1 MKKMVLSV
9 IWLAI
14 AGVFTTMTM
23 SACSDDDENNSTN
36 GGGITIEGVDQAEY
50 FRKNLGIFSEND
62 SILLPMRMTV
72 LDALTPTV
80 YSFFVEDMEEAERL
94 FLAWIPDKALDGVSR
109 NGSTIVYAPRDAQG
123 ASQGTITFRAAL
135 PTETATLAVVEFN
148 GVNKMKGIDKI
159 KFQPESAM
167 PDNSHVYPERLGLG
181 AIENGNWFYQQV
193 PKEEIFTWHSDKE
206 KMTYY
211 YTYPL
216 KVRLSRVYDMNL
228 VWYSEFCFVCFKIA
242 MDNDPKF
249 KAEVI
254 KRLSKHRIEIFVGG
268 GPISYPGG
276 ILTYFYSYLCGRDE
290 FVWGSM
296 WSMRNN
302 LPPSGDYWL
311 LRGYAVKDGET
322 ISIPLM
328 N

>member
-1 MKKMVLSV
+1 MVLSV

-23 SACSDDDENNSTN
+23 SACSDDDEENNSSN

-50 FRKNLGIFSEND
+50 FRKNLGTFAEND
-62 SILLPMRMTV
+62 SILFPMRMTV

-167 PDNSHVYPERLGLG
+167 PDNSYTFPMPLSLTY
-181 AIENGNWFYQQV
+181 IENGNWFYRKV
-193 PKEEIFTWHSDKE
+193 PKEEIFTWHNDME
-206 KMTYY
+206 KVTYY

-216 KVRLSRVYDMNL
+216 KVRLSQVYNFNL
-228 VWYSEFCFVCFKIA
+228 VWYSWFCFSFFRVA
-242 MDNDPKF
+242 MDIDPKF

-254 KRLSKHRIEIFVGG
+254 KRFSKHDIPVFVGG
-268 GPISYPGG
+268 GAGSDPRGVW
-276 ILTYFYSYLCGRDE
+276 TYFYTYDCWKDE
-290 FVWGSM
+290 FAWRSI
-296 WSMRNN
+296 WNN
-302 LPPSGDYWL
+302 LPPYDEYWL
-311 LRGYAVKDGET
+311 IRCYAVRDGQT
-322 ISIPLM
+322 HSIPLKD
-328 N
+328 

>member
-62 SILLPMRMTV
+62 SILLPTRMTV

-254 KRLSKHRIEIFVGG
+254 KRFKEHQTEIFMGG
-268 GPISYPGG
+268 GLRPNHKSAC
-276 ILTYFYSYLCGRDE
+276 TYFKPYHFKNDE
-290 FVWGSM
+290 LVWGSPI
-296 WSMRNN
+296 NN
-302 LPPSGDYWL
+302 LTPYGDYWL
-311 LRGYAVKDGET
+311 FRSYPVKDGHPV
-322 ISIPLM
+322 SFLVY
-328 N
+328 

>member
-50 FRKNLGIFSEND
+50 FRKNLGIFAEND
-62 SILLPMRMTV
+62 SILLPTRMTV

-167 PDNSHVYPERLGLG
+167 PDNYDIYPRPLTLTD
-181 AIENGNWFYQQV
+181 IENGNWFYRKV
-193 PKEEIFTWHSDKE
+193 PKEEIFTWHDDKE
-206 KMTYY
+206 KLTIY

-216 KVRLSRVYDMNL
+216 KVRLNKVYNYKE
-228 VWYSEFCFVCFKIA
+228 VWYSPFCYVCFRIA

-254 KRLSKHRIEIFVGG
+254 KRLSKPRIEVFVGG

-276 ILTYFYSYLCGRDE
+276 IRTTFYSYLCGRDE
-290 FVWGSM
+290 LVWG
-296 WSMRNN
+296 RLINN

-311 LRGYAVKDGET
+311 IRCYAVKDGET
-322 ISIPLM
+322 VSIPLM

>member
-62 SILLPMRMTV
+62 SILLPTRMTV

-167 PDNSHVYPERLGLG
+167 PDNYDIYPRPLTLTD
-181 AIENGNWFYQQV
+181 IENGNWFYRKV
-193 PKEEIFTWHSDKE
+193 PKEEIFTWHDDKE
-206 KMTYY
+206 KLTIY

-216 KVRLSRVYDMNL
+216 RVHLYEVTNVNYNYYSCHCYCCFNL
-228 VWYSEFCFVCFKIA
+228 A
-242 MDNDPKF
+242 MENDPKF

-254 KRLSKHRIEIFVGG
+254 KRFKEYQTEIFMGG
-268 GPISYPGG
+268 GLRPNHKSAC
-276 ILTYFYSYLCGRDE
+276 TYFKPYHFKNDE
-290 FVWGSM
+290 LVWGSPI
-296 WSMRNN
+296 NN
-302 LPPSGDYWL
+302 LTPYGDYWL
-311 LRGYAVKDGET
+311 FRSYPVKDGHPV
-322 ISIPLM
+322 SFLVY
-328 N
+328 

>member
-167 PDNSHVYPERLGLG
+167 PDNSYVYPERLPLT
-181 AIENGNWFYQQV
+181 AIENGYWFYQPV
-193 PKEEIFTWHSDKE
+193 PKEEIFTWHDDKE
-206 KMTYY
+206 KVTYY

-216 KVRLSRVYDMNL
+216 KVRLNKVYNYNE
-228 VWYSEFCFVCFKIA
+228 VWYSQFPFSFFRVA
-242 MDNDPKF
+242 MEKDPKF

-254 KRLSKHRIEIFVGG
+254 KRFSEHRIPVFAGG
-268 GPISYPGG
+268 GPRSYPGG
-276 ILTYFYSYLCGRDE
+276 VWTYFYTYKYCWKDE
-290 FVWGSM
+290 VVWGS
-296 WSMRNN
+296 WLTN
-302 LPPSGDYWL
+302 LPPSDDYWL
-311 LRGYAVKDGET
+311 LRSYAVRDGQT
-322 ISIPLM
+322 LSIPLM

>member
-1 MKKMVLSV
+1 MKKKVLSV

-23 SACSDDDENNSTN
+23 SACSDDEEENNSSN
-36 GGGITIEGVDQAEY
+36 GGGVTIEGVDQAEY
-50 FRKNLGIFSEND
+50 FRKNLGIFAEND

-167 PDNSHVYPERLGLG
+167 PDNSYAYPLPLDLTN
-181 AIENGNWFYQQV
+181 IENGNWFYQYV
-193 PKEEIFTWHSDKE
+193 PNEEIFTLHLDKE
-206 KMTYY
+206 KVTYY

-216 KVRLSRVYDMNL
+216 KVRLSRVFNIGL
-228 VWYSEFCFVCFKIA
+228 FWYSQFCFRCFEFA
-242 MDNDPKF
+242 MENDPKF

-254 KRLSKHRIEIFVGG
+254 KRFDEHRIEVFVGG
-268 GPISYPGG
+268 GVRSNFQREC
-276 ILTYFYSYLCGRDE
+276 TYFLPYHCTKDE
-290 FVWGSM
+290 VVFGSM
-296 WSMRNN
+296 FTNKT
-302 LPPSGDYWL
+302 PYDDYWL
-311 LRGYAVKDGET
+311 IRCYAVKDGQT
-322 ISIPLM
+322 RSIPLK

>member
-23 SACSDDDENNSTN
+23 SACSDDEEENNSSN
-36 GGGITIEGVDQAEY
+36 GGGVTIEGVDQVEY
-50 FRKNLGIFSEND
+50 FRKNLGTFAEND
-62 SILLPMRMTV
+62 SILFPMRMTV

-167 PDNSHVYPERLGLG
+167 PDNSYAYPWPLDLTN
-181 AIENGNWFYQQV
+181 IENGNWFYQQV
-193 PKEEIFTWHSDKE
+193 PKEEIFTLHLDKE
-206 KMTYY
+206 KVTYY

-216 KVRLSRVYDMNL
+216 KVRLNQVYDVHS
-228 VWYSEFCFVCFKIA
+228 VWYSPFCFVCFRIA

-254 KRLSKHRIEIFVGG
+254 KRFNEHHIPVFVEG
-268 GPISYPGG
+268 GPSYSGG
-276 ILTYFYSYLCGRDE
+276 IRTSFYTYDYCWKDE
-290 FVWGSM
+290 VVWGSM
-296 WSMRNN
+296 WNN
-302 LPPSGDYWL
+302 LDPYDDYWL
-311 LRGYAVKDGET
+311 LRSYAVKDGET
-322 ISIPLM
+322 VSILLM

>member
-23 SACSDDDENNSTN
+23 SACSDDDENNSSN
-36 GGGITIEGVDQAEY
+36 GGGITIKGVDQAEY
-50 FRKNLGIFSEND
+50 FRKNLGIFAEND
-62 SILLPMRMTV
+62 SILFPMRMTV

-167 PDNSHVYPERLGLG
+167 PDNYDIYPRPLTLTD
-181 AIENGNWFYQQV
+181 IENGNWFYQQV

-216 KVRLSRVYDMNL
+216 KVRLNRVYDMNL

-242 MDNDPKF
+242 MEKDPKF

-254 KRLSKHRIEIFVGG
+254 KRLSKHRNEIFVGG
-268 GPISYPGG
+268 GPILYPGG
-276 ILTYFYSYLCGRDE
+276 IRTYFYSYLCGRDE
-290 FVWGSM
+290 FVWGYM
-296 WSMRNN
+296 FNN

-311 LRGYAVKDGET
+311 LRSYAVKDGET

>member
-1 MKKMVLSV
+1 
-9 IWLAI
+9 
-14 AGVFTTMTM
+14 MTM

-36 GGGITIEGVDQAEY
+36 GGGITIKGVDQAEY

-62 SILLPMRMTV
+62 SILFPMRMTV

-167 PDNSHVYPERLGLG
+167 PNNSYAYPLPLDLTS
-181 AIENGNWFYQQV
+181 IENGYWFYQYV
-193 PKEEIFTWHSDKE
+193 PKEEIFTWHDDKE
-206 KMTYY
+206 KVTYY

-216 KVRLSRVYDMNL
+216 KVRLNKVYNYKE
-228 VWYSEFCFVCFKIA
+228 VWYSPFCYVCFRIA

-254 KRLSKHRIEIFVGG
+254 KRLSKPRIEIFVGG
-268 GPISYPGG
+268 GPILYPGG
-276 ILTYFYSYLCGRDE
+276 IRTTFYSYLCGRDE
-290 FVWGSM
+290 FVWGYM
-296 WSMRNN
+296 FNN

-311 LRGYAVKDGET
+311 LRSYAVKDGET
-322 ISIPLM
+322 VSIPLM

>member
-1 MKKMVLSV
+1 
-9 IWLAI
+9 
-14 AGVFTTMTM
+14 
-23 SACSDDDENNSTN
+23 
-36 GGGITIEGVDQAEY
+36 
-50 FRKNLGIFSEND
+50 
-62 SILLPMRMTV
+62 
-72 LDALTPTV
+72 
-80 YSFFVEDMEEAERL
+80 
-94 FLAWIPDKALDGVSR
+94 
-109 NGSTIVYAPRDAQG
+109 
-123 ASQGTITFRAAL
+123 
-135 PTETATLAVVEFN
+135 
-148 GVNKMKGIDKI
+148 
-159 KFQPESAM
+159 
-167 PDNSHVYPERLGLG
+167 
-181 AIENGNWFYQQV
+181 
-193 PKEEIFTWHSDKE
+193 
-206 KMTYY
+206 
-211 YTYPL
+211 
-216 KVRLSRVYDMNL
+216 MNL

>member
-9 IWLAI
+9 IWLVI
-14 AGVFTTMTM
+14 AGVFTIMTM
-23 SACSDDDENNSTN
+23 SACSDDDENNSSN
-36 GGGITIEGVDQAEY
+36 GGGITIKGVDQAEY

-62 SILLPMRMTV
+62 SILFPMRMTV

-167 PDNSHVYPERLGLG
+167 PDNSYAYPLPLDLTS
-181 AIENGNWFYQQV
+181 IENGYWFYQPV
-193 PKEEIFTWHSDKE
+193 PKEEIFTWHNDKE
-206 KMTYY
+206 KATYY

-216 KVRLSRVYDMNL
+216 KVRLSRVYDMNS
-228 VWYSEFCFVCFKIA
+228 VWYSPVCFAWFRIA

-254 KRLSKHRIEIFVGG
+254 KRFNEHQIPVFVGG
-268 GPISYPGG
+268 GPRSYPGG
-276 ILTYFYSYLCGRDE
+276 VWTYFYTYKYCWKDE
-290 FVWGSM
+290 VVWGS
-296 WSMRNN
+296 WLTN

-311 LRGYAVKDGET
+311 IRCYAVKDGET
-322 ISIPLM
+322 VSIPLM

>member
-62 SILLPMRMTV
+62 SILLPTRMTV

-159 KFQPESAM
+159 KFQSESAM
-167 PDNSHVYPERLGLG
+167 PNNSYAYPLPLLLTD
-181 AIENGNWFYQQV
+181 IENGYWFYQPV
-193 PKEEIFTWHSDKE
+193 PKEEIFTWHDDKE
-206 KMTYY
+206 KVTYY

-216 KVRLSRVYDMNL
+216 KVRLSRVYDMNS
-228 VWYSEFCFVCFKIA
+228 VWYSQFCFGFFRVA
-242 MDNDPKF
+242 MEKDPKF

-254 KRLSKHRIEIFVGG
+254 KRFDEHHIPVFVGG
-268 GPISYPGG
+268 GPRSYPGG
-276 ILTYFYSYLCGRDE
+276 VWTYFYTYKYCWKDE
-290 FVWGSM
+290 VVWGS
-296 WSMRNN
+296 WLTN
-302 LPPSGDYWL
+302 LPPSDDYWL
-311 LRGYAVKDGET
+311 IRCYAVRDGQT
-322 ISIPLM
+322 ISIPLT

>member
-1 MKKMVLSV
+1 MVLSV

-50 FRKNLGIFSEND
+50 FRKNLGIFAEND
-62 SILLPMRMTV
+62 SILFPMRMTV

-167 PDNSHVYPERLGLG
+167 PDNSYAYPLPLLLTD
-181 AIENGNWFYQQV
+181 IENGYWFYQYV
-193 PKEEIFTWHSDKE
+193 PKEEIFTWHNDKE
-206 KMTYY
+206 KVTYY

-216 KVRLSRVYDMNL
+216 KVRLNQVANFNYVR
-228 VWYSEFCFVCFKIA
+228 YSQFCFFCFRIA

-254 KRLSKHRIEIFVGG
+254 KRFNEHQIPVFMGG
-268 GPISYPGG
+268 GATSRSERTW
-276 ILTYFYSYLCGRDE
+276 TYFYTYKYCWKDE
-290 FVWGSM
+290 VVWGSM
-296 WSMRNN
+296 WNN
-302 LPPSGDYWL
+302 LDPYDDYWL
-311 LRGYAVKDGET
+311 LRSYAVKDGET
-322 ISIPLM
+322 VSIPLM

>member
-23 SACSDDDENNSTN
+23 SACSDDEEENNSSN
-36 GGGITIEGVDQAEY
+36 GGGVTIEGVDQAEY
-50 FRKNLGIFSEND
+50 FRKNLGIFAEND
-62 SILLPMRMTV
+62 SILLPTRMTV

-94 FLAWIPDKALDGVSR
+94 FLAWIPDNALDGVSR

-167 PDNSHVYPERLGLG
+167 PDNAYAYPLPLDLTS
-181 AIENGNWFYQQV
+181 IENGYWFYQQV
-193 PKEEIFTWHSDKE
+193 PKEEIFKCHLDKE
-206 KMTYY
+206 KVTYY

-216 KVRLSRVYDMNL
+216 KVRLNQVLNL
-228 VWYSEFCFVCFKIA
+228 NLFWYSWFSFKCFEFA
-242 MDNDPKF
+242 MANDPKF

-254 KRLSKHRIEIFVGG
+254 KRFSKHRIPVFMGG
-268 GPISYPGG
+268 GATSRSERKC
-276 ILTYFYSYLCGRDE
+276 TYFYTYLCGRDDLA
-290 FVWGSM
+290 WRYL
-296 WSMRNN
+296 WNN
-302 LPPSGDYWL
+302 LDPYDDYWL
-311 LRGYAVKDGET
+311 IRCYAVKDGQT
-322 ISIPLM
+322 LSIPM
-328 N
+328 MD

>member
-62 SILLPMRMTV
+62 SILLPTRMTV

-181 AIENGNWFYQQV
+181 AIKNGNWFYQQV

-216 KVRLSRVYDMNL
+216 KVRLNRVYDMNL

-242 MDNDPKF
+242 MEKDPKF

-254 KRLSKHRIEIFVGG
+254 KRFKEHQTEIFMGG
-268 GPISYPGG
+268 GLRPNHKSAC
-276 ILTYFYSYLCGRDE
+276 TYFKPYHFKNDE
-290 FVWGSM
+290 LVWGSPI
-296 WSMRNN
+296 NN
-302 LPPSGDYWL
+302 LTPYGDYWL
-311 LRGYAVKDGET
+311 FRSYPVKDGHPV
-322 ISIPLM
+322 SFLVY
-328 N
+328 

>member
-62 SILLPMRMTV
+62 SILLPTRMTV

-181 AIENGNWFYQQV
+181 AIKNGNWFYQQV

-216 KVRLSRVYDMNL
+216 KVRLNRVYDMNL

-242 MDNDPKF
+242 MQ
-249 KAEVI
+249 
-254 KRLSKHRIEIFVGG
+254 R
-268 GPISYPGG
+268 
-276 ILTYFYSYLCGRDE
+276 
-290 FVWGSM
+290 
-296 WSMRNN
+296 
-302 LPPSGDYWL
+302 
-311 LRGYAVKDGET
+311 
-322 ISIPLM
+322 
-328 N
+328 